1 MMARLWVA
9 AASTMLA
16 CGVVGQVAADVLRV
30 GPERAM
36 TRVAAA
42 ARIAKTGDVVEV
54 DAGDYEGDV
63 ATWGQ
68 DNLTIRAVGGRARIT
83 QRGASAEGKA
93 IWVIKGDEVVVENFE
108 FAGANVATRNGAG
121 IRHEG
126 GKLTVRN
133 CLFEKNQ
140 MGLLAWNDERAEVV
154 IERSE
159 FRDNA
164 AAPTHRNGD
173 PIGHQIYIG
182 AIARFTL
189 RDSYVHRGAY
199 GHLVKSR
206 ARESRIVNNRLTD
219 EGEGRSSYELEF
231 PNGGIAYVIGNI
243 IEQGAGTE
251 NTDMVAFGAEGARW
265 PANELYLINNTL
277 EDRLPAGGRFLRV
290 WPGAG
295 RVEVINNLMLGRGS
309 FEASPD
315 WKAVGNV
322 LATEGDVPFAANFDY
337 RLKADSRLVG
347 TAANP
352 GAVHG
357 VKLMPDREYVG
368 PLRSRSVPTHAAL
381 SPGALQSFLP

>member
-1 MMARLWVA
+1 
-9 AASTMLA
+9 
-16 CGVVGQVAADVLRV
+16 
-30 GPERAM
+30 M
-36 TRVAAA
+36 TRVADA
-42 ARIAKTGDVVEV
+42 ARVAKSGDVVEV
-54 DAGDYEGDV
+54 DPGDYAGDV

-68 DNLTIRAVGGRARIT
+68 SNLVIRAVGGRARIT
-83 QRGASAEGKA
+83 QEKASAEGKA

-108 FAGANVATRNGAG
+108 FAGARVANRNGAG

-140 MGLLAWNDERAEVV
+140 MGLLAWNHERAEVH

-173 PIGHQIYIG
+173 PIGHQIYVG
-182 AIARFTL
+182 TIARFTL

-231 PNGGIAYVIGNI
+231 PNGGIAFVLGNI
-243 IEQGAGTE
+243 IEQGPRTE
-251 NTDMVAFGAEGARW
+251 NADMVAFGAEGPRW
-265 PANELYLINNTL
+265 PVNELYLINNTL
-277 EDRLPAGGRFLRV
+277 DDRLPAGGRFLHV

-295 RVEVINNLMLGRGS
+295 RVEVMNNLMLGRGR
-309 FEASPD
+309 FETRPD
-315 WKAVGNV
+315 WKTAGNV
-322 LATEGDVPFAANFDY
+322 LAAIDDVPFAANFDY
-337 RLKADSRLVG
+337 RLEAGSRLVD
-347 TAANP
+347 AASDP
-352 GAVHG
+352 GAAHG
-357 VKLMPDREYVG
+357 IPLTPDREYAG
-368 PLRSRSVPTHAAL
+368 PLQSQPVPKRSAL
-381 SPGALQSFLP
+381 SPGALQSLLP